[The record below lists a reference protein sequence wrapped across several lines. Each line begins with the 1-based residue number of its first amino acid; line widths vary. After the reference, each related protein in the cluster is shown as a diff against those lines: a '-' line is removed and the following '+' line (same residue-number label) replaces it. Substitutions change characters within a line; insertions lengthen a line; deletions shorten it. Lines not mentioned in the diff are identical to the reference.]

1 MKLRAQTA
9 SGLDG
14 PEGGTKSFSAHVCSR
29 TCVGLVRTHTHTLI
43 EMRADW
49 KAVAT
54 RQPGFPI
61 LNSSGKNPK
70 EPGVFKR
77 KGGPKR
83 EREGKRERGGVPGG
97 RKGAKVPTDSNES

>member
-1 MKLRAQTA
+1 MGLKVGRRVSLHMSAPVHVSA
-9 SGLDG
+9 SC
-14 PEGGTKSFSAHVCSR
+14 A
-29 TCVGLVRTHTHTLI
+29 HTHTLI